1 MEVDLYRPRTL
12 GSREAGVLAWLET
25 DRPATIEVA
34 EVAEAVGV
42 SREYARTLVARLE
55 RKGWLQRLTRGRYEP
70 LLGASGGWPAPD
82 PWAALDGW
90 TRPHYV
96 SFSSAAHELGLTPDR
111 PGEVQVATVPGAGL
125 PSSMAEA
132 GVQLVRLRRF
142 TLEGSEERP
151 LHGHGVRIATTE
163 RCLLD
168 CATHLDLAGG
178 ALGLARV
185 LARAP
190 EGVDWPR
197 LTSMAGELPRGAN
210 AMRRVGALLEILGLD
225 VPASLRGAVAG
236 ARRLPLPLD
245 NLRGLSSAGPVL
257 EGWGVALNV
266 SPDAIR
272 EEVRR

>member
-1 MEVDLYRPRTL
+1 
-12 GSREAGVLAWLET
+12 
-25 DRPATIEVA
+25 
-34 EVAEAVGV
+34 
-42 SREYARTLVARLE
+42 VARLE

-70 LLGASGGWPAPD
+70 LLGESGGWPAPD

-90 TRPHYV
+90 VRPHYV
-96 SFSSAAHELGLTPDR
+96 SFSSAAYELGLTPDR
-111 PGEVQVATVPGAGL
+111 PGEVQVATVPGAAL
-125 PSSMAEA
+125 PSPMAEA

-178 ALGLARV
+178 ALGLARM

-190 EGVDWPR
+190 EGVDWAR
-197 LTSMAGELPRGAN
+197 LIRMAGELPRGSN

-225 VPASLRGAVAG
+225 VPASLRGAVAD

-266 SPDAIR
+266 SPDAIC